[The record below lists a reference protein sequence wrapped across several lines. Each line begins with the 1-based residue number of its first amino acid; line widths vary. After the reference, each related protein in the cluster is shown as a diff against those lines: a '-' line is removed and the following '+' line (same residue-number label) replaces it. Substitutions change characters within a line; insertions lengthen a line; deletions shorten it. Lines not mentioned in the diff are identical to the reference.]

1 MTRRSLLSL
10 GASVGAGLVLRR
22 PSLAFQSGP
31 RIVQADLEAKAGWI
45 PLAGRQAYRYG
56 YNNQV
61 PGPLIEAR
69 PGDTI
74 QIRFSNSLPEETN
87 LHFHGLHVSPAGN
100 ADNSFVMVAPSEQF
114 QYELPLAANHS
125 GGTFWIHPHMHGSV
139 ARQVWRGLAAPVIV
153 RAELDAIPEIKAA
166 TEFVL
171 VLQDVT
177 LGADGVPV
185 EPGFMQQMAGRE
197 GSVIT
202 ASGNVN
208 PTIPIQKDGWVRLR
222 LINASCSRF
231 YRLQLEEHE
240 LYQIASDGGSLPA
253 PVGLD
258 ELLLLPGQRADLMIQ
273 GSRAPGAYRL
283 LNLPYNRGGMGMGMG
298 MGMMGGMGAT
308 AGSSSSASSTIATFA
323 YSGQANRALPLPQKL
338 VSVEP
343 LPPASRVR
351 SFTLGQSMG
360 SGMMGGG
367 MGFGINGRT
376 FDPSRVDTRVRLGD
390 VEDWEFVNTMMMDHP
405 MHIHTNAFQIIQP
418 DGSAEPAW
426 RDVVL
431 VRAGEPVRV
440 RMAFQDFTGKL
451 MYHCHILDHE
461 DLGMMG
467 VLEISGTA

>member
-10 GASVGAGLVLRR
+10 AASVGAGLVLRR

-74 QIRFSNSLPEETN
+74 RIRFMNSLPEATN
-87 LHFHGLHVSPAGN
+87 LHFHGLHVSPTGN
-100 ADNSFVMVAPSEQF
+100 VDNSFVMVDPGEQF
-114 QYELPLAANHS
+114 QYELPLPANHP
-125 GGTFWIHPHMHGSV
+125 GGIFWIHPHMHGAV
-139 ARQVWRGLAAPVIV
+139 ARQVWRGLAAPVII
-153 RAELDAIPEIKAA
+153 RAELDAIPEVKAA
-166 TEFVL
+166 AEVVL

-177 LGADGVPV
+177 LGTDGVPV
-185 EPGFMQQMAGRE
+185 EPGFMQQMTGRE

-273 GSRAPGAYRL
+273 GSRTPGAYRL
-283 LNLPYNRGGMGMGMG
+283 LNLPYNRGAIGMGMG
-298 MGMMGGMGAT
+298 MGMMGMMGGMGLT
-308 AGSSSSASSTIATFA
+308 GGPSSAPSTIATLV
-323 YSGQANRALPLPQKL
+323 YSGQA
-338 VSVEP
+338 
-343 LPPASRVR
+343 
-351 SFTLGQSMG
+351 
-360 SGMMGGG
+360 
-367 MGFGINGRT
+367 
-376 FDPSRVDTRVRLGD
+376 
-390 VEDWEFVNTMMMDHP
+390 
-405 MHIHTNAFQIIQP
+405 
-418 DGSAEPAW
+418 
-426 RDVVL
+426 
-431 VRAGEPVRV
+431 
-440 RMAFQDFTGKL
+440 
-451 MYHCHILDHE
+451 Y
-461 DLGMMG
+461 
-467 VLEISGTA
+467 

>member
-45 PLAGRQAYRYG
+45 PHAGRQAYRYS

-74 QIRFSNSLPEETN
+74 RIRFTNSLPEETN
-87 LHFHGLHVSPAGN
+87 LHFHGLHVSPTGN
-100 ADNSFVMVAPSEQF
+100 ADNSFVMVAPGEQF
-114 QYELPLAANHS
+114 QYELPLVANHP
-125 GGTFWIHPHMHGSV
+125 GGTFWIHPHMHGAV

-153 RAELDAIPEIKAA
+153 RAELDAIPEVKAA
-166 TEFVL
+166 AEVVL

-177 LGADGVPV
+177 LGTDGIPV

-202 ASGNVN
+202 AAGNVN

-273 GSRAPGAYRL
+273 GSRAPGTYRL
-283 LNLPYNRGGMGMGMG
+283 LNLPYNRGATGMGMG
-298 MGMMGGMGAT
+298 MGMMGMMGGT
-308 AGSSSSASSTIATFA
+308 AGALSAPSTIATLA
-323 YSGQANRALPLPQKL
+323 YSRQANRVVPLPQKL
-338 VSVEP
+338 VSVAP
-343 LPPASRVR
+343 LPPPSRVR

-360 SGMMGGG
+360 QGMMGGG

-390 VEDWEFVNTMMMDHP
+390 VEDWEFLNPMAMDHP

-418 DGSAEPAW
+418 DGSAQPAW

-431 VRAGEPVRV
+431 VRAGDRVRV

-451 MYHCHILDHE
+451 MYHCHIFDHE

-467 VLEISGTA
+467 VLEISAEA